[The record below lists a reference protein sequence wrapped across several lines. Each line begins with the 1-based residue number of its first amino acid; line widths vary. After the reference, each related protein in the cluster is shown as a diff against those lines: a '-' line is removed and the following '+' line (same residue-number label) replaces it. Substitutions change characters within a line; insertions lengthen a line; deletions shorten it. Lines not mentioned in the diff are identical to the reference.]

1 MATIRKN
8 PGNPFKVATK
18 MLKSA
23 TGRVK
28 TAVKNTQKTSTRKTT
43 SSSSAP
49 VTGKSRV
56 NTKLMDAA
64 TKNLPNVTVKAKR
77 QPAKAV
83 KPTYERGQSK
93 SFNRSKGGS
102 TYYAIP
108 SGISRDSA
116 TFMNQLKTANPAAY
130 QDALKFMKSQQAKS
144 PGARFQFGPNPTST
158 DAIGVKAGTG
168 TPKVSKNASMKRGQ
182 TFYDTFTPRIT
193 TLNRKKGKK

>member
-77 QPAKAV
+77 QPVSSKTQPTKKGVGRSTVSYVQTGNTRDAGRASALSKLPAMDSTAAMNLMKSEYRKKGFSSNPQALYSMKKIQAKYPDARFSDFRFNKQTGDFSFKHTTS
-83 KPTYERGQSK
+83 KPTYTKTKMGKIK
-93 SFNRSKGGS
+93 SN
-102 TYYAIP
+102 
-108 SGISRDSA
+108 
-116 TFMNQLKTANPAAY
+116 L
-130 QDALKFMKSQQAKS
+130 
-144 PGARFQFGPNPTST
+144 
-158 DAIGVKAGTG
+158 
-168 TPKVSKNASMKRGQ
+168 
-182 TFYDTFTPRIT
+182 
-193 TLNRKKGKK
+193 

>member
-77 QPAKAV
+77 QPVKTV
-83 KPTYERGQSK
+83 KPKAKETYVLSLGGKK
-93 SFNRSKGGS
+93 SLDVSNMPKMDS
-102 TYYAIP
+102 T
-108 SGISRDSA
+108 
-116 TFMNQLKTANPAAY
+116 TFMNKLP
-130 QDALKFMKSQQAKS
+130 
-144 PGARFQFGPNPTST
+144 
-158 DAIGVKAGTG
+158 
-168 TPKVSKNASMKRGQ
+168 
-182 TFYDTFTPRIT
+182 
-193 TLNRKKGKK
+193 KGKVIRSGSSADRRIGQGGRSYGVDTKEMALTNMKALQKKYPGSRFKNFTYDPKTGSYSFKRY

>member
-8 PGNPFKVATK
+8 PVNPFKVATK

-64 TKNLPNVTVKAKR
+64 TKNLPNVTVKAKK
-77 QPAKAV
+77 QPVKNIKGVTV
-83 KPTYERGQSK
+83 KPKAK
-93 SFNRSKGGS
+93 STHGLFLGGKGSRDMAKLPKMDSTTFMNTVPKGRVDRNVPGGYKSKGGGS
-102 TYYAIP
+102 RYGVDTKQMALTYM
-108 SGISRDSA
+108 RDL
-116 TFMNQLKTANPAAY
+116 QKKY
-130 QDALKFMKSQQAKS
+130 
-144 PGARFQFGPNPTST
+144 PGAKFSDFKF
-158 DAIGVKAGTG
+158 DEKTG
-168 TPKVSKNASMKRGQ
+168 SYLFKR
-182 TFYDTFTPRIT
+182 Y
-193 TLNRKKGKK
+193 